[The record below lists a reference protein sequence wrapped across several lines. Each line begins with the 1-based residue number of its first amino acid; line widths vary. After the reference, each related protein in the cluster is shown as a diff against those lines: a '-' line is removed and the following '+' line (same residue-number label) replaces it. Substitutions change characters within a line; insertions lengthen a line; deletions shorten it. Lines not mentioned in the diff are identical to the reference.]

1 MERDFLGLSSK
12 EPLAVVKEE
21 INNDAC
27 QDSGAQWQFLNK
39 GSAISHLMSFK
50 VSQEDKNQKI
60 ASDSHMSSGF
70 MSISTAD
77 AFDASQKRSMAEIQ
91 MFSVGNPFFKN
102 HFATAGQNLAGVKVK
117 QQLLGGIPATA
128 PHSVIPTAANITGI
142 TEPWNGV
149 KASGSPAQLTIFYG
163 GTVHVYDDITPE
175 KAQAIMLL
183 AGNGSIASNAAHP
196 KAQVQAPSS
205 KLAAADGVTV
215 NQSINTHP
223 CSGLSS
229 PLSVSS
235 HTGAQ
240 SGSGSTGNDESMAAK
255 TTGAPTTPISKA
267 VPLQMPKMVAPFPSV
282 APVPQARKASLARFL
297 EKRKERVMNLGP
309 YNLNKKSPECTA
321 QESNGAN
328 FCASPAAG
336 AGSLLES
343 KEGSQD
349 V

>member
-39 GSAISHLMSFK
+39 VSAISHLMSFK

-91 MFSVGNPFFKN
+91 
-102 HFATAGQNLAGVKVK
+102 NLAGVNVK

-215 NQSINTHP
+215 NQPINTHP

-255 TTGAPTTPISKA
+255 TAGAPTTPVSKA
-267 VPLQMPKMVAPFPSV
+267 VPLQMPKMVVPFPSV

-343 KEGSQD
+343 KEG
-349 V
+349 

>member
-39 GSAISHLMSFK
+39 VSAISHLMSFK

-91 MFSVGNPFFKN
+91 
-102 HFATAGQNLAGVKVK
+102 NLAGVNVK

-215 NQSINTHP
+215 NQPINTHP

-255 TTGAPTTPISKA
+255 TTGAPTTPVSKA
-267 VPLQMPKMVAPFPSV
+267 VPLQITKMVVPFSSV

-343 KEGSQD
+343 KEGSHD

>member
-77 AFDASQKRSMAEIQ
+77 AFDASQKRSMAEI
-91 MFSVGNPFFKN
+91 
-102 HFATAGQNLAGVKVK
+102 QNLAGVKVK

-255 TTGAPTTPISKA
+255 TTGAPTTPVSKA